1 MTPIHACIAA
11 LGGDTQAQTAMG
23 YRHLTGRGVPKLCHT
38 ANYYYQ
44 AAAAKTAALHERN
57 HFTPSR

>member
-1 MTPIHACIAA
+1 MYASSA
-11 LGGDTQAQTAMG
+11 LGGDIQAQTAMG
-23 YRHLTGRGVPKLCHT
+23 YRHLTGRAVPKFCHT

-44 AAAAKTAALHERN
+44 AAAAKTATVHERN